1 MCGICGIIDRTG
13 KPISEHLL
21 MRLLTSIEH
30 RGPDD
35 AGIYRADGVGLG
47 SRRLAILDLSS
58 RGHMPMPND
67 DESLWITYNGEIYNY
82 PELRSELEAKGNG
95 FRSDC
100 DTEVVLRAYEAWGDD
115 FVERLHGMFALAI
128 WDEKRRRF
136 FAARDR
142 LGVKPFFYIDDG
154 ERFAFCSELAGLHEM
169 DRPSF
174 DRIDPLSLDFF
185 LGFGYLPPDR
195 ALVEGVHKL
204 PPGHTLIL
212 ENGRVRISR
221 YWQVEMRAS
230 NTNDLEENLEE
241 LDVVLRRAVAKRL
254 RSDVPLGCFLSGGID
269 SGLVT
274 ALAAQASDQPINTFS
289 VGFSDARP
297 EDDERPLARIVA
309 ERFGTRHEEL
319 EVAPASYD
327 LLPEIMRHM
336 GEPFADIGVLPMY
349 QISKAARQ
357 HITVALSGDGGDESF
372 AGYSQITN
380 ALTAEKIRSWL
391 PNSVTQAIEK
401 ITGLSSLNRTLP
413 RAAQANRF
421 LHQYVNGGVL
431 GQFNASDYWNE
442 TWRTKLYT
450 IRQSAARRE
459 ARAGQLI
466 AAITDLQPELR
477 WPDQILVVD
486 LYFRMGGGYLTKVD
500 IASNMVS
507 LEVRSPFLDH
517 EIVEFAA
524 SLPLERKRLH
534 GQQKGL
540 LREYAKRVLPAEIVS
555 QPKRGFAPDL
565 NNWLRGS
572 WSPLVRELAKG
583 SLFVERGLFDAAVIG
598 SMAREH
604 LSGRVDHGQ
613 RIWNLI
619 CLETWAKEFLS

>member
-13 KPISEHLL
+13 NPISESLL
-21 MRLLTSIEH
+21 ERLIVSIEH

-35 AGIYRADGVGLG
+35 TGIYRANGVGLG
-47 SRRLAILDLSS
+47 SRRLAVVDLSS

-82 PELRSELEAKGNG
+82 RDLRSEMEAKGIR

-100 DTEVVLRAYEAWGDD
+100 DTEVVFRAYEAWGDD

-128 WDEKRRRF
+128 WDKKRNRL

-154 ERFAFCSELAGLHEM
+154 ERFAFCSELAGLHEL

-195 ALVEGVHKL
+195 ALIEGVHKL
-204 PPGHTLIL
+204 PPAHTLVL

-221 YWQVEMRAS
+221 YWRVEMRAT

-241 LDVVLRRAVAKRL
+241 LDTVLRRAVAKRL

-274 ALAAQASDQPINTFS
+274 ALAAQASDEPINTFC
-289 VGFSDARP
+289 VGFSDTRP

-309 ERFGTRHEEL
+309 ERFGTKHEEL
-319 EVAPASYD
+319 EVAPASHD

-372 AGYSQITN
+372 AGYPNITN
-380 ALTAEKIRSWL
+380 ALAAEKVRSWL
-391 PNSVTQAIEK
+391 PNP
-401 ITGLSSLNRTLP
+401 ITKALETITAVPLLNRTLP

-431 GQFNASDYWNE
+431 GQFNASVYWNE
-442 TWRTKLYT
+442 PWRARLYT
-450 IRQSAARRE
+450 DSQTMARGE
-459 ARAGQLI
+459 ARAAQLI
-466 AAITDLQPELR
+466 AAITDLQPDLR
-477 WPDQILVVD
+477 WPDQNLVVD

-517 EIVEFAA
+517 EVVEFAA

-540 LREYAKRVLPAEIVS
+540 LREYAKRVLPDEIVR
-555 QPKRGFAPDL
+555 QPKRGFAPEL
-565 NNWLRGS
+565 GKWLRGS
-572 WSPLVRELAKG
+572 WSPLVRELAER
-583 SLFVERGLFDAAVIG
+583 SLFVERGIFDGGVVG
-598 SMAREH
+598 RMAEEH
-604 LSGRVDHGQ
+604 LAGRVDHGQ

-619 CLETWAKEFLS
+619 CLETWAKVFVS